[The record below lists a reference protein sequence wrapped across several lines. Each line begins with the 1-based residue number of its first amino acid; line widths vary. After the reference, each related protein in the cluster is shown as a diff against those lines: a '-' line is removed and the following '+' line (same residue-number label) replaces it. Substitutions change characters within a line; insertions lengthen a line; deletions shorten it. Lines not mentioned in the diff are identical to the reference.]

1 MKKVLV
7 LVCLIIYLVNCTS
20 SKKLTTNL
28 SDSYLPTQKELTV
41 AQKTNTNITLA
52 DLKNGHAIYFNQCI
66 ECHKAYDI
74 PKFSER
80 KWKHE
85 IDDMSPKA
93 NLTDAQKILLSNY
106 VLSFREANTVVVK

>member
-1 MKKVLV
+1 MKKIIIT
-7 LVCLIIYLVNCTS
+7 LIALLLLTYCTT
-20 SKKLTTNL
+20 SKKLIVA
-28 SDSYLPTQKELTV
+28 SQLPTEKELAV
-41 AQKTNTNITLA
+41 AQKTNSSITLA
-52 DLKNGHAIYFNQCI
+52 DLKNGHSIYFNQCV

-93 NLTDAQKILLSNY
+93 NLTDEQKILLSNY
-106 VLSFREANTVVVK
+106 VLSFREANAVVVK